1 MESSTQ
7 KKISDKNMIDIIL
20 DLTHKNDIL
29 FTLYKNQQLMIEKQK
44 GMIDILQADNN
55 SKHQE
60 LTNKLIEHKTYLENF
75 EKSEE
80 KEIGL
85 LNNKTEEH
93 EKEIRKLNAK
103 INLFSYR
110 DSV

>member
-1 MESSTQ
+1 
-7 KKISDKNMIDIIL
+7 MIDIIL

-44 GMIDILQADNN
+44 GMIEILQADNY

-60 LTNKLIEHKTYLENF
+60 LTNTLIEHKTYLENF
-75 EKSEE
+75 EKSAE